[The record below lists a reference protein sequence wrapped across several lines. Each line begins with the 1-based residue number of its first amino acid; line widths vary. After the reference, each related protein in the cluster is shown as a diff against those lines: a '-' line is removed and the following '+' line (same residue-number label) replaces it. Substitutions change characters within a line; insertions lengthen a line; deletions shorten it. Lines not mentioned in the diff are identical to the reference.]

1 MTETPATRWAVIDAD
16 GYLLTSHG
24 RLASA
29 WLNAGGRTVVPV
41 TGGIDRD
48 PLNWRYDR
56 AADAWVRLTEPRVL
70 ADPSAP
76 QTYAEHRRR
85 AYGRELE
92 GDRQLEAIVEA
103 LAGLA
108 TPAARA
114 AAPGAFDRL
123 DALRADIADIKARHP
138 KP

>member
-1 MTETPATRWAVIDAD
+1 MTDTPVTRWAVIDAD
-16 GYLLTSHG
+16 GHLRTSHG

-29 WLNAGGRTVVPV
+29 WLNADGLDVVPV
-41 TGGIDRD
+41 SGGIDRD
-48 PLNWRYDR
+48 PLNWRFDR
-56 AADAWVRLTEPRVL
+56 ASAEWVRLAEPRVL

-76 QTYAEHRRR
+76 QTYADHRRV

-103 LAGLA
+103 LTGLA

-123 DALRADIADIKARHP
+123 DALREQIAAIKARHP
-138 KP
+138 KT